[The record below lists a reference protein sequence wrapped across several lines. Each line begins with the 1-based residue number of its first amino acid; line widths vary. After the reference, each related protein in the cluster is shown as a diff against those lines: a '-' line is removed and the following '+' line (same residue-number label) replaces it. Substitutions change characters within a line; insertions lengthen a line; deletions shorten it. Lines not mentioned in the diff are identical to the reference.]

1 MAKQIV
7 VTESSYQ
14 KLKEELDYLKNV
26 KRKEAAENVGIA
38 RSFGDLSENS
48 EYDEAKNE
56 QAKIEAQI
64 SELEE
69 TISHAKVI
77 SDHEIQTD
85 MVNVGISVT
94 VYDMDYD
101 EEVEYQI
108 VSSREVDP
116 LENKISDQSPIGK
129 ALLEAE
135 KELIRVGDETGMEI
149 VIVRPPLIY
158 GPDCQNLFGEV
169 KIMVDYCVPLPLRS
183 CKRNHRSLVG
193 IDNLV
198 DFLICCATH
207 PDAANETFLVSDGED
222 LSTLNIFKL
231 LAKTHHRP
239 CLLWP
244 FPPILVRLFN
254 SYIGRQAWEEFFF
267 QSQVADIHK
276 AQLVLGWTPPLSV
289 EQSFRRS
296 WDENFYLGSHTSSK

>member
-26 KRKEAAENVGIA
+26 TRKEAAENVGIA

-129 ALLEAE
+129 ALIGT
-135 KELIRVGDETGMEI
+135 KVGDI
-149 VIVRPPLIY
+149 I
-158 GPDCQNLFGEV
+158 
-169 KIMVDYCVPLPLRS
+169 
-183 CKRNHRSLVG
+183 
-193 IDNLV
+193 
-198 DFLICCATH
+198 
-207 PDAANETFLVSDGED
+207 
-222 LSTLNIFKL
+222 
-231 LAKTHHRP
+231 
-239 CLLWP
+239 
-244 FPPILVRLFN
+244 
-254 SYIGRQAWEEFFF
+254 
-267 QSQVADIHK
+267 
-276 AQLVLGWTPPLSV
+276 SV
-289 EQSFRRS
+289 EVPDGVAKFKVMKIEKKDS
-296 WDENFYLGSHTSSK
+296 

>member
-129 ALLEAE
+129 ALIGT
-135 KELIRVGDETGMEI
+135 KVGDI
-149 VIVRPPLIY
+149 I
-158 GPDCQNLFGEV
+158 
-169 KIMVDYCVPLPLRS
+169 
-183 CKRNHRSLVG
+183 
-193 IDNLV
+193 
-198 DFLICCATH
+198 
-207 PDAANETFLVSDGED
+207 
-222 LSTLNIFKL
+222 
-231 LAKTHHRP
+231 
-239 CLLWP
+239 
-244 FPPILVRLFN
+244 
-254 SYIGRQAWEEFFF
+254 
-267 QSQVADIHK
+267 
-276 AQLVLGWTPPLSV
+276 SV
-289 EQSFRRS
+289 EVPDGGAKFKVMKIEKKDS
-296 WDENFYLGSHTSSK
+296 

>member
-129 ALLEAE
+129 ALIGT
-135 KELIRVGDETGMEI
+135 KVGDI
-149 VIVRPPLIY
+149 I
-158 GPDCQNLFGEV
+158 
-169 KIMVDYCVPLPLRS
+169 
-183 CKRNHRSLVG
+183 
-193 IDNLV
+193 
-198 DFLICCATH
+198 
-207 PDAANETFLVSDGED
+207 
-222 LSTLNIFKL
+222 
-231 LAKTHHRP
+231 
-239 CLLWP
+239 
-244 FPPILVRLFN
+244 
-254 SYIGRQAWEEFFF
+254 
-267 QSQVADIHK
+267 
-276 AQLVLGWTPPLSV
+276 SV
-289 EQSFRRS
+289 EVPDGVAKFKVMKI
-296 WDENFYLGSHTSSK
+296 EKN

>member
-14 KLKEELDYLKNV
+14 KLKEDLDYLKNV

-69 TISHAKVI
+69 TINHAKVI

-85 MVNVGISVT
+85 MVSVGVSVT
-94 VYDMDYD
+94 VYDMDFD

-129 ALLEAE
+129 ALIGT
-135 KELIRVGDETGMEI
+135 KVDD
-149 VIVRPPLIY
+149 VVSVDV
-158 GPDCQNLFGEV
+158 PDGVAKFKIV
-169 KIMVDYCVPLPLRS
+169 KIEKKDS
-183 CKRNHRSLVG
+183 
-193 IDNLV
+193 
-198 DFLICCATH
+198 
-207 PDAANETFLVSDGED
+207 
-222 LSTLNIFKL
+222 
-231 LAKTHHRP
+231 
-239 CLLWP
+239 
-244 FPPILVRLFN
+244 
-254 SYIGRQAWEEFFF
+254 
-267 QSQVADIHK
+267 
-276 AQLVLGWTPPLSV
+276 
-289 EQSFRRS
+289 
-296 WDENFYLGSHTSSK
+296 

>member
-14 KLKEELDYLKNV
+14 KLKEELGYLKNV

-129 ALLEAE
+129 ALIGT
-135 KELIRVGDETGMEI
+135 KVGDI
-149 VIVRPPLIY
+149 I
-158 GPDCQNLFGEV
+158 
-169 KIMVDYCVPLPLRS
+169 
-183 CKRNHRSLVG
+183 
-193 IDNLV
+193 
-198 DFLICCATH
+198 
-207 PDAANETFLVSDGED
+207 
-222 LSTLNIFKL
+222 
-231 LAKTHHRP
+231 
-239 CLLWP
+239 
-244 FPPILVRLFN
+244 
-254 SYIGRQAWEEFFF
+254 
-267 QSQVADIHK
+267 
-276 AQLVLGWTPPLSV
+276 SV
-289 EQSFRRS
+289 EVPDGVAKFKVMKIEKKDS
-296 WDENFYLGSHTSSK
+296 

>member
-85 MVNVGISVT
+85 MVSVGVSVT
-94 VYDMDYD
+94 VYDMEYD

-116 LENKISDQSPIGK
+116 LENRISDQSPIGR
-129 ALLEAE
+129 ALIGT
-135 KELIRVGDETGMEI
+135 KIGDI
-149 VIVRPPLIY
+149 V
-158 GPDCQNLFGEV
+158 
-169 KIMVDYCVPLPLRS
+169 
-183 CKRNHRSLVG
+183 
-193 IDNLV
+193 
-198 DFLICCATH
+198 
-207 PDAANETFLVSDGED
+207 
-222 LSTLNIFKL
+222 
-231 LAKTHHRP
+231 
-239 CLLWP
+239 
-244 FPPILVRLFN
+244 
-254 SYIGRQAWEEFFF
+254 
-267 QSQVADIHK
+267 
-276 AQLVLGWTPPLSV
+276 SV
-289 EQSFRRS
+289 EVPDGIAKFKVMKIEKKDS
-296 WDENFYLGSHTSSK
+296 